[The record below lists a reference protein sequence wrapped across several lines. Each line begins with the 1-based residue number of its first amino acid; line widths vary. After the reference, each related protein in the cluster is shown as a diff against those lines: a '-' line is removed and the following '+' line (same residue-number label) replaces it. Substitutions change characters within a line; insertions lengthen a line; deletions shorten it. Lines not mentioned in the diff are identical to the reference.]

1 MPGTVSGTVPTDLP
15 LSRHDPGDS
24 PVITYHADALRVAD
38 RLGMR
43 KLSDDAHSGRPVVIM
58 AIDRPVLH
66 TCNTGAISP
75 QSS

>member
-1 MPGTVSGTVPTDLP
+1 M
-15 LSRHDPGDS
+15 
-24 PVITYHADALRVAD
+24 YHADALRVAD